1 MTQIPPTLRG
11 DLVLE
16 RRARRCEDGGVA
28 LSHAFRGNGTRVLIT
43 NTACLLAKVEVVS
56 GSVSFPLASGLVP
69 APPRF
74 VLWVPPRT
82 LLPVRFQHATVQSEG
97 LGTFEP
103 LRRSPDGAALLRWPE
118 GAPLSTELLRCE
130 PLAQLDA
137 DAQLPEAMVRARRLL
152 HESLDQGAPVRGVAA
167 ELGLDADALSRAFT
181 RAFGLTPKQYCH
193 RARLF
198 DASLKL
204 LSGATILSAALE
216 TGWNDLSR
224 FYAQFRR
231 FLFATPGVY
240 ARAGKRQDR

>member
-1 MTQIPPTLRG
+1 MTQIPPTHRG
-11 DLVLE
+11 ELVLE
-16 RRARRCEDGGVA
+16 RRARRCADGVVLGH
-28 LSHAFRGNGTRVLIT
+28 SFRGNGTRVLIT
-43 NTACLLAKVEVVS
+43 NAACLLAQVEVVS
-56 GSVSFPLASGLVP
+56 GSVCFPLASGLVP

-82 LLPVRFQHATVQSEG
+82 LLPVRFEHASVQSEG
-97 LGTFEP
+97 LGSFKP
-103 LRRSPDGAALLRWPE
+103 LGRSPEGAALLGWPE
-118 GAPLSTELLRCE
+118 RAELSAELLRGDS
-130 PLAQLDA
+130 LARLDA

-152 HESLDQGAPVRGVAA
+152 HESLDQAAPVRHVAR
-167 ELGLDADALSRAFT
+167 ELGLDADALTRAFT

-224 FYAQFRR
+224 FYTQFRR
-231 FLFATPGVY
+231 FLFATPGLY
-240 ARAGKRQDR
+240 ARAGKRQDP